1 MTLLIHPVVALK
13 SFSIFIT
20 FFLLA
25 DRIASVFGGA
35 HLVPA
40 ASKSPLNLLLMV
52 KIVTHDVNFSN
63 HCTGY
68 NSNSVTRALFIFPEK
83 VIFHVRLQIFFHA
96 GCNTVPPKELPP
108 HAKND
113 ECG

>member
-1 MTLLIHPVVALK
+1 MTLLIYPAVALK

-63 HCTGY
+63 HCTCLKGWCDQVQDLYEFVSILHGVY
-68 NSNSVTRALFIFPEK
+68 NFYFI
-83 VIFHVRLQIFFHA
+83 
-96 GCNTVPPKELPP
+96 
-108 HAKND
+108 AK
-113 ECG
+113 